1 MSQAEDPATPGRHPL
16 DRLVSVLEVVAA
28 VAIVLMMVH
37 SATNAMTRSWL
48 DYPLP
53 GTTEYVA
60 FWYMP
65 LIVFT
70 GFVAAQYRHKHIE
83 VDLVLPKM
91 HSTARKLGLRL
102 AWLTAAAVMAML
114 AWGTW
119 TEAIHNFDV
128 KLTSGIVAVTIWP
141 FTFLAPLAFAV
152 LTLQLLLRVIRP
164 IEDAEEA
171 LHPKEAGVL

>member
-1 MSQAEDPATPGRHPL
+1 MSHAEDPATPGRHPL
-16 DRLVSVLEVVAA
+16 DRLVSALEVVAA

-37 SATNAMTRSWL
+37 SAANAMMRSWFNH
-48 DYPLP
+48 PLP

-60 FWYMP
+60 DWYMP
-65 LIVFT
+65 LIVFI

-91 HSTARKLGLRL
+91 HSTARNLGLRL

-119 TEAIHNFDV
+119 TEAMHNFDV
-128 KLTSGIVAVTIWP
+128 KLTSGIVAVTVWP
-141 FTFLAPLAFAV
+141 FTFLAPLAFGV
-152 LTLQLLLRVIRP
+152 LTLQLLLQVIRP
-164 IEDAEEA
+164 IEHAEEA